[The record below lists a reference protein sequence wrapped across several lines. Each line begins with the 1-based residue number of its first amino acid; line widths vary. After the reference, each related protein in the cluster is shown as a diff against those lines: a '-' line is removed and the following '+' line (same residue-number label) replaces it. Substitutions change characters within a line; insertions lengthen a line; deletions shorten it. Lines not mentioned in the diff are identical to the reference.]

1 VLIPEHNYAA
11 RRESIGSE
19 PRWDDGFMLSALL
32 DSVDC
37 GVLLFGRGG
46 ELRAANDRF
55 AQMLHIS
62 PERLRKLCSFEALA
76 GELAGRAADPE
87 NMSARWR
94 ERFAASEEL
103 WDELELVR
111 PERKVLERFA
121 RPMRGAQGER
131 VGWIETYR
139 DVTSQRLIKAR
150 LFHTE
155 RMAALGQL
163 VSGIAHELNNP
174 LTSILGY
181 AQLMVRRRG
190 GPAREA
196 DARLILSEV
205 ERASRITRNLLSFA
219 REKLERVRVSVNDV
233 VERTLALRRHE
244 LAEQNILV
252 DLSLEPRLPATLA
265 DASQLQQVLLNLI
278 VNAEQA
284 IGLHSR
290 LRKPRK
296 HYGCIWVRTRQI
308 SRERVMIEVIDDG
321 PGIAADVA
329 LRIFDPFFTTKP
341 AGMGTGLGLSIA
353 SGIVQEHG
361 GQISVENVLGRGAA
375 FRIELPFADLADN
388 AITIVNGHDTRSR
401 TRAARATESH
411 YYRGPGFAAARYFEP
426 AGDSNGDGAA
436 NDECGS
442 EGRGSEA
449 VAAAPGCER
458 AETPFPIRQR
468 ILVVED
474 EPTVAGLIAD
484 VLSQEGYIVDTVL
497 DSREGLELTQTQA
510 YDLVICDLRMPHL
523 DGRGFYGELVRQE
536 SPLTNRLLFVTGDT
550 GVAYLRIFKAERQ
563 RASRQTFPGGG
574 TQASGGANAGGGAPA
589 GACRNGPGPER
600 AWRCAVAHANNANA
614 RPNGMM
620 DAERGQRVAEIHDS
634 HLVNEEDLFMDY
646 QQSILVV
653 CADSKLTRRYFEE
666 MERTGQPYHLLL
678 AISPAEARLGFHRFA
693 PAVILLDVSAAEPR
707 GSDASLE
714 STVAMLTEG
723 AAVVVVVVAAPQ
735 QRAEL
740 AFLISSGVVDFVAR
754 SGDFVGT
761 AVGLIEKRARQA
773 LREPGVAVFRGGTP
787 SEEFGEMLRHEVNNP
802 LTGILGNAELLLARR
817 DRLPAAAVARVETIA
832 NLAVRLREIVRR
844 LSQSCGP
851 REELAKNRGCLPA
864 ARSRPMRAGERHSDR
879 GASGAG
885 PIAIPVAMA
894 APAKNHEPVD
904 E

>member
-1 VLIPEHNYAA
+1 MLIPEHNYAA
-11 RRESIGSE
+11 RRESSGSK

-37 GVLLFGRGG
+37 GVLLFGGGG

-62 PERLRKLCSFEALA
+62 PERLRNLCSFEALA

-94 ERFAASEEL
+94 ERFAASQEL

-139 DVTSQRLIKAR
+139 DVTSQRLIDAR
-150 LFHTE
+150 LLHTE

-244 LAEQNILV
+244 LAEQNIIV

-329 LRIFDPFFTTKP
+329 SRIFDPFFTTKP

-401 TRAARATESH
+401 ARAARATESH
-411 YYRGPGFAAARYFEP
+411 YYRAPVFTAAHYFEP
-426 AGDSNGDGAA
+426 AGDSNGDRPASEGRGSK
-436 NDECGS
+436 ECGS

-449 VAAAPGCER
+449 VAAAPGGER
-458 AETPFPIRQR
+458 AETPFSIRQR

-497 DSREGLELTQTQA
+497 DSREGLGLTRTQA

-523 DGRGFYGELVRQE
+523 DGRGFYGELLRRE

-550 GVAYLRIFKAERQ
+550 VALHTSEFLKQSGSAHLAKPFLVEELKQVVEQTLVEARRQ
-563 RASRQTFPGGG
+563 
-574 TQASGGANAGGGAPA
+574 
-589 GACRNGPGPER
+589 E
-600 AWRCAVAHANNANA
+600 HAAT
-614 RPNGMM
+614 G
-620 DAERGQRVAEIHDS
+620 
-634 HLVNEEDLFMDY
+634 
-646 QQSILVV
+646 
-653 CADSKLTRRYFEE
+653 
-666 MERTGQPYHLLL
+666 TGQN
-678 AISPAEARLGFHRFA
+678 
-693 PAVILLDVSAAEPR
+693 
-707 GSDASLE
+707 
-714 STVAMLTEG
+714 
-723 AAVVVVVVAAPQ
+723 
-735 QRAEL
+735 
-740 AFLISSGVVDFVAR
+740 
-754 SGDFVGT
+754 
-761 AVGLIEKRARQA
+761 
-773 LREPGVAVFRGGTP
+773 EPGVTQWRTRITRTP
-787 SEEFGEMLRHEVNNP
+787 GRTE
-802 LTGILGNAELLLARR
+802 
-817 DRLPAAAVARVETIA
+817 
-832 NLAVRLREIVRR
+832 
-844 LSQSCGP
+844 
-851 REELAKNRGCLPA
+851 
-864 ARSRPMRAGERHSDR
+864 
-879 GASGAG
+879 
-885 PIAIPVAMA
+885 
-894 APAKNHEPVD
+894 
-904 E
+904 